1 MQVAL
6 VTIVVLVAIVGVNAA
21 EGPDTRL
28 SPRAAADWVQWL
40 SPLPK
45 QVHLTGRAAV
55 PVTRLRLRLPHAPT
69 ELDRNLADELSA
81 ALQSRT
87 GVKPNLGG
95 VLQPTSVVMDFRR
108 QPDVSRLLAGKR
120 NADQAYCLEMT
131 ASASELTVT
140 CHALTDRGSYYG
152 MKTLKQLLLPTV
164 SGEGRTATVDIPAG
178 RIVDWPD
185 LEERGQWGG
194 SAFQDLEWLTDLK
207 YNLLEV
213 HANVSVD
220 AAGVGHAS
228 MAPTVLERCR
238 RFGVRVV
245 PIIHHL
251 EQLVDSGLFE
261 AYPMLL
267 AKDADTGNPSQRVIC
282 FARPEIVKPLADWL
296 VDLGNTPGVTEVM
309 VWLSEEGK
317 GCQCEQC
324 CQAVRF
330 VQELE
335 ACVKALRAAQQ
346 SCPHLGLRVLLT
358 QGSYDQN
365 AQVLEALPADVKVS
379 YYHGGLTYNTE
390 RKPMIYPVLESYLR
404 QKRWLGV
411 YPTLSSN
418 WLTVAPFSNPEF
430 THYRL
435 TEFVDKGLSNIVAYI
450 VPTAHYYRVNTEGGL
465 EWAWN
470 AHGRNP
476 REFAVSYA
484 VRHSLKDPETF
495 AQWTEALGPV
505 SWDLYASNFPYLER
519 WGAPVAQI
527 AAGKMRFD
535 LGQSIFAAYSRAE
548 QFDENLVRCDTAL
561 ALAEALGDPE
571 YIAETRIVRG
581 YTQTL
586 RAVYRLSRLVH
597 GDEGVRAEDRDAA
610 ARWFAE
616 AQEGLEAVT
625 DSYPAWSQACQAPLG
640 PTAPERFTGTLT
652 LMETLAANLGDLA
665 ERCGFEDAGKP
676 YRLHTIGTWDTE
688 DFVTEQ
694 WQTRRLDVTRLVD
707 GPGTYAFRPAYR
719 SGDMGLSVTR
729 VALVSFPRD
738 RPDEVREEAVD
749 EHRCHAGA
757 WVENDLYTL
766 VLKDHD
772 PTRGH
777 AVLAAIGGT
786 TKPHATAGD
795 FLFRKLRP

>member
-1 MQVAL
+1 MPLVL
-6 VTIVVLVAIVGVNAA
+6 VTIGLLSAVMGADAA
-21 EGPDTRL
+21 ASLNRPL
-28 SPRAAADWVQWL
+28 SPGEAARWVQWL

-45 QVHLTGRAAV
+45 QVHLTGRVTV
-55 PVTRLRLRLPHAPT
+55 PVNRLRVRLAEAPT
-69 ELDRNLADELSA
+69 DLDRNLADELSE
-81 ALQSRT
+81 ALRNRT

-95 VLQPTSVVMDFRR
+95 VVQPTNVLLDFRR
-108 QPDVSRLLAGKR
+108 RPGDAQLLARKR
-120 NADQAYCLEMT
+120 NADQAYCLEMV
-131 ASASELTVT
+131 ASAPTLSVT

-152 MKTLKQLLLPTV
+152 MKTLKQLLLPTL
-164 SGEGRTATVDIPAG
+164 SGEGTGAVVDVPVG
-178 RIVDWPD
+178 RIEDWPD
-185 LEERGQWGG
+185 LAERGQWGG
-194 SAFQDLEWLTDLK
+194 TALQDLEWLTDLK

-213 HANVSVD
+213 HANVSVE
-220 AAGVGHAS
+220 ASGVGHAS
-228 MAPTVLERCR
+228 MAPAVLERCS

-251 EQLVDSGLFE
+251 EQLGSSGLFE

-267 AKDADTGNPSQRVIC
+267 AKDADTGNPNQRVIC
-282 FARPEIVKPLADWL
+282 FARPEIVKPLTDWL
-296 VDLGNTPGVTEVM
+296 VDLGKTPGVNEVM
-309 VWLSEEGK
+309 IWLSEEGK

-324 CQAVRF
+324 RQALRF

-335 ACVKALRAAQQ
+335 ACVKALRAAQKT
-346 SCPHLGLRVLLT
+346 CPHLGLRVLLT
-358 QGSYDQN
+358 QGSYSQN

-390 RKPMIYPVLESYLR
+390 RKPMIYPVFEPYLR

-435 TEFVDKGLSNIVAYI
+435 TEFVDKGLSCLVAYI

-470 AHGRNP
+470 AHGRTP
-476 REFAVSYA
+476 REFAISYA

-495 AQWTEALGPV
+495 ARWTEALGPV
-505 SWDLYASNFPYLER
+505 AWDLYASNFPYLER

-527 AAGKMRFD
+527 AAGKMKFD
-535 LGQSIFAAYSRAE
+535 LGQSIFAAYSRPE
-548 QFDENLVRCDTAL
+548 QFDENLARCDQAL
-561 ALAEALGDPE
+561 ALAEALEAPE

-586 RAVYRLSRLVH
+586 RAVYHLSRLVH
-597 GDEGVRAEDRDAA
+597 GDEGVAAEDREAA

-616 AQEGLEAVT
+616 AQVGLETVT
-625 DSYPAWSQACQAPLG
+625 GNYPAWSQACQRQLG
-640 PTAPERFTGTLT
+640 PTAPERFSATVT

-665 ERCGFEDAGKP
+665 ERCGFEDTGKP
-676 YRLHTIGTWDTE
+676 YRLHTIGTWKTE
-688 DFVTEQ
+688 DFAAEQ
-694 WQTRRLDVTRLVD
+694 WQTRRLDVTGLVD
-707 GPGTYAFRPAYR
+707 GPGTYLFRPAYR

-729 VALVSFPRD
+729 VALVSFSPD
-738 RPDEVREEAVD
+738 RPNEIREEAVD
-749 EHRCHAGA
+749 QHRCHAGA

-766 VLKDHD
+766 VLKNYD
-772 PTRGH
+772 PGQGY
-777 AVLAAIGGT
+777 AVLATIGGT
-786 TKPHATAGD
+786 TEPHATAGD
-795 FLFRKLRP
+795 FLFRKQRP